1 MPMTVLNE
9 SALISALQSGD
20 HAAYATLYE
29 KFWRSLYIH
38 AYKRVKDEAA
48 AKDII
53 QNVFINIWQR
63 RETIRIH
70 TEIEHYLNGAVRF
83 QVFNYFRSEK
93 IKDKVL
99 ESTIQ
104 RFEEMTTINN
114 LDGYFELE
122 KIIAGEVALL
132 PDKMKEAYLLKAAQ
146 HSTAEIAQK
155 LNLKEQ
161 TVSNHLSEALRR
173 IRVKLGSK
181 YPEWVILAFFVIE
194 LNWFIIS

>member
-1 MPMTVLNE
+1 MSRTVLNE
-9 SALISALQSGD
+9 SALITALQNGD

-38 AYKRVKDEAA
+38 AYKRVKDEEV

-53 QNVFINIWQR
+53 QTVFLNIWQR
-63 RETIRIH
+63 HETITIN
-70 TEIEHYLNGAVRF
+70 TEIAHYLNGAVRF

-93 IKDKVL
+93 LKDKVL
-99 ESTIQ
+99 ENTIQ
-104 RFEEMTTINN
+104 RFEEVISIND
-114 LDGYFELE
+114 LEGYFELE
-122 KIIAGEVALL
+122 KLIAGEIALL
-132 PDKMKEAYLLKAAQ
+132 PDKMKEAYLLKAAK

-173 IRVKLGSK
+173 IRVKLGAK
-181 YPEWVILAFFVIE
+181 YPEWVVLAFLIIE
-194 LNWFIIS
+194 LN

>member
-1 MPMTVLNE
+1 MTVLND
-9 SALISALQSGD
+9 SALIIRLQSGD

-38 AYKRVKDEAA
+38 AYKRVKDEAV

-53 QNVFINIWQR
+53 QTVFINIWQR
-63 RETIRIH
+63 RETISIH
-70 TEIEHYLNGAVRF
+70 TEIGHYLQGAVRF
-83 QVFNYFRSEK
+83 QVFNHFRSEK
-93 IKDKVL
+93 LKDKVL
-99 ESTIQ
+99 ESTLM
-104 RFEEMTTINN
+104 RFEEMTSIND

-122 KIIAGEVALL
+122 KLIAGAVALL

-146 HSTAEIAQK
+146 LSTAEIAQK

-173 IRVKLGSK
+173 IRIKLGTK
-181 YPEWVILAFFVIE
+181 YPEWVVLAFFLME
-194 LNWFIIS
+194 LNHCGIS